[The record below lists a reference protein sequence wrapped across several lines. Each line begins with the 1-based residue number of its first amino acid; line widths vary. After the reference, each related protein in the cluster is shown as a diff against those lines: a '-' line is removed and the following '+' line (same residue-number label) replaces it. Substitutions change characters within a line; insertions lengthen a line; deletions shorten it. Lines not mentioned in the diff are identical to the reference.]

1 MANEITS
8 GLLAAA
14 LDQEVINGAFEIA
27 RSNRPGILSV
37 VNFGEAVQAFDGYKM
52 GWLDFRIDATNSTF
66 VGPYTDS
73 ATALTVATGDGGKF
87 RPGMTL
93 SVTGSDEVILVTAV
107 SGDILTVV
115 RGFGSTTA
123 EAILALAVV
132 TIDSVSR
139 EENSL
144 AENDGIFQ
152 PDKVENY
159 FQTMDTAVEM
169 SRRALAT
176 MQWGNTNDLNF
187 QVSER
192 IKQLVIQMD
201 RALVRGVKATAT
213 IGSDVRTYT
222 GGLRYFMGL
231 AGAIN
236 IDNSAA
242 TLTLDQINNANAE
255 IVSRGGSADTIAV
268 GINKARDLNALVAAN
283 YSSQRLNEWSNDQ
296 GSVTMLPS
304 DLPLIGRVNTIVVDT
319 NLADDELIIFD
330 KGMVSV
336 KAMAANNANASG
348 AWRTVDA
355 TQKGQDGERVRVIG
369 DFAME
374 IRQSKTNMA
383 RITNIG

>member
-14 LDQEVINGAFEIA
+14 LNQEVINGAFEIA

-66 VGPYTDS
+66 VGPYTD
-73 ATALTVATGDGGKF
+73 AETALTVATGDGGKF

-93 SVTGSDEVILVTAV
+93 SVTGSDEVLLVTAV
-107 SGDILTVV
+107 AGDVLTAT
-115 RGFGSTTA
+115 RGFGGTTA
-123 EAILALAVV
+123 EAIGALAVV

-144 AENDGIFQ
+144 AENDSIYQ

-187 QVSER
+187 QVAER

-201 RALVRGVKATAT
+201 RALVRGVKDTAT
-213 IGSDVRTYT
+213 IGSELRTYT
-222 GGLRYFMGL
+222 GGLRHYMSQ

-336 KAMAANNANASG
+336 KAMEANNANDSG

-355 TQKGQDGERVRVIG
+355 TQNGQDGERVRVIG